1 MREVDRVMVEDLHIE
16 LVQMMENAG
25 RGLAELAIDRFSPGS
40 VTVLAGPGGNGGGG
54 PVGARH
60 LANRGCQVQVVLS
73 GPGRLTTVPA
83 HQADILGRMGIRIAE
98 LFVHSIYNGYWLLGR
113 AGKGPAAPTAGA
125 AGAVGRNQIAGRGVS
140 HYIGAMRAFTRGWE
154 GVRPMA
160 TSPAS
165 RGALPAV
172 ARIEPRS
179 PPGSGNTMP
188 LTAFYAAD
196 GSLLAVEGGALVPVS
211 ALKIKIAQLLG
222 VTQSGS

>member
-54 PVGARH
+54 PVGGAPSGQPR
-60 LANRGCQVQVVLS
+60 LP
-73 GPGRLTTVPA
+73 GPGGALRAGPPHTVPA

-179 PPGSGNTMP
+179 PR
-188 LTAFYAAD
+188 
-196 GSLLAVEGGALVPVS
+196 VP
-211 ALKIKIAQLLG
+211 A
-222 VTQSGS
+222 TPCR